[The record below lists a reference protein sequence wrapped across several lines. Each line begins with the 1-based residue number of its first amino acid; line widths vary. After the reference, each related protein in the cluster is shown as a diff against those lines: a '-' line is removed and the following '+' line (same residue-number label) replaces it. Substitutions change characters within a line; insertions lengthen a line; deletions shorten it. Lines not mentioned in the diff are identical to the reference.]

1 MTKRKTKRQLLQKQT
16 QHEPIVGVAWYTP
29 EQWDLL
35 KALAVDAEAMD
46 DTHKDWLKNATGHV
60 RWLKEQ
66 GFQVVEVPIDINEWV
81 IWCQENGKALDGAA
95 RSEFAAQKVS
105 ERSASSAPGQYV
117 SRQIKPR
124 RNPIPFLDTLE
135 TLFEAERDKSI
146 PPLYPFDRNLNTI
159 RLPREIEAHLQH
171 LARTGNKIEAV
182 KQVTKL
188 TGAGLRIA
196 KDYVDSLIP

>member
-1 MTKRKTKRQLLQKQT
+1 M
-16 QHEPIVGVAWYTP
+16 
-29 EQWDLL
+29 
-35 KALAVDAEAMD
+35 
-46 DTHKDWLKNATGHV
+46 
-60 RWLKEQ
+60 
-66 GFQVVEVPIDINEWV
+66 
-81 IWCQENGKALDGAA
+81 
-95 RSEFAAQKVS
+95 
-105 ERSASSAPGQYV
+105 SSTAGQYV

-146 PPLYPFDRNLNTI
+146 PPLYPFDKNLNTI